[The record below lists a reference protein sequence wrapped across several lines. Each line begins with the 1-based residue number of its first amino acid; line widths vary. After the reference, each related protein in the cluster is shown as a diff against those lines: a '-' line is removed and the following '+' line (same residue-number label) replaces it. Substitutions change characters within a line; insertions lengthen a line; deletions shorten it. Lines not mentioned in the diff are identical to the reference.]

1 MSTAHRTSR
10 RETARQAAFTF
21 LSNIALGSEVD
32 RSQVRNDLSDSTDAL
47 SDPKSKN
54 FANSRPLEA
63 NTSQIS
69 ERSGNAI
76 GTSFDGHSS
85 LNSTH
90 AAKRGPDLKVDTSRR
105 ENMDTLLRKQSS
117 PGVQEDWSESPLDLR
132 LRDAGQSANGGNKS
146 LHSVDS
152 SLSDGDIDDTA
163 LSRSGQL
170 SGPASAVL
178 TASETNATSLLS
190 KQLESRPEAF
200 INHNYGGPYGR
211 RMKSDN
217 FEDNDGHHHKL
228 TREDNSKP
236 IASEKIK
243 KKHVEREQHT
253 GLGILS
259 AFRYYSDKIRQS
271 AIKRRGEATSNT
283 GYVQQQIANHD
294 HQRRRPAQSFG
305 HFLDP
310 CGSLQ
315 PEEIV
320 QEQLL
325 PSAYDPYF
333 LENEL
338 YSPDRIK
345 PGGSSHGTSTQLRPA
360 DVKRELNEMFR
371 SEHPEIPVE
380 ITLSKIRAIKLH
392 LLEVGKELDLE
403 VSSVAHAY
411 VYFEK
416 LVVKNIITKKNRK
429 LIAGCCLF
437 LAVKVNEPK
446 GSRLQPLLD
455 AIDDELDIDSEE
467 ILEHE
472 FAVFADLEFNLYVPR
487 REFMPHFERICCELE
502 LKSIEAYLGDLNF
515 FAADT
520 K

>member
-1 MSTAHRTSR
+1 MSTANRTSR
-10 RETARQAAFTF
+10 RETARQAAYTF
-21 LSNIALGSEVD
+21 LSNINLGSETD
-32 RSQVRNDLSDSTDAL
+32 RSQARNGGSENTDAI
-47 SDPKSKN
+47 
-54 FANSRPLEA
+54 A
-63 NTSQIS
+63 
-69 ERSGNAI
+69 
-76 GTSFDGHSS
+76 
-85 LNSTH
+85 
-90 AAKRGPDLKVDTSRR
+90 
-105 ENMDTLLRKQSS
+105 
-117 PGVQEDWSESPLDLR
+117 
-132 LRDAGQSANGGNKS
+132 
-146 LHSVDS
+146 DS
-152 SLSDGDIDDTA
+152 
-163 LSRSGQL
+163 SGQL
-170 SGPASAVL
+170 SGPTSANL
-178 TASETNATSLLS
+178 SANETNATSLLS
-190 KQLESRPEAF
+190 KQLESRSDTF
-200 INHNYGGPYGR
+200 VNHNYGGPYGR
-211 RMKSDN
+211 RNKSDN
-217 FEDNDGHHHKL
+217 FEDNDGHHRKL

-259 AFRYYSDKIRQS
+259 AFRYYSEKIRQS
-271 AIKRRGEATSNT
+271 AIKRKADATPNT

-315 PEEIV
+315 PEHIV
-320 QEQLL
+320 QEQLS

-333 LENEL
+333 LENDL
-338 YSPDRIK
+338 YSPERIK
-345 PGGSSHGTSTQLRPA
+345 AG

-371 SEHPEIPVE
+371 SEHPEIPQE
-380 ITLSKIRAIKLH
+380 ITLSKLRSIKSH
-392 LLEVGKELDLE
+392 LLEIGKELDLE

-416 LVVKNIITKKNRK
+416 LVIKNIITKKNRK

-446 GSRLQPLLD
+446 GSKLQPLLD

-487 REFMPHFERICCELE
+487 REFMPHFVRICSDLGMYHTNSPIHLMSLPPTPVFFISEMR
-502 LKSIEAYLGDLNF
+502 SMEAYLGDADF
-515 FAADT
+515 FAIDT

>member
-47 SDPKSKN
+47 SDPKTQN

-69 ERSGNAI
+69 ERSGYAI

-105 ENMDTLLRKQSS
+105 ENMGTLLRKQSS
-117 PGVQEDWSESPLDLR
+117 PGVPEDWSESPLDLR

-152 SLSDGDIDDTA
+152 SLSDGDIDDSA

-178 TASETNATSLLS
+178 TSSETNATSLLS

-253 GLGILS
+253 GMGILS

-271 AIKRRGEATSNT
+271 AIKRRGETTSNT

-333 LENEL
+333 LENQM

-416 LVVKNIITKKNRK
+416 LVIRNIITKKNRK

-487 REFMPHFERICCELE
+487 REFMPHFERICSELE

-520 K
+520 I